1 MNQKY
6 QINNQNS
13 IDQINAQYGK
23 IPPQAID
30 LEEAVL
36 GALILENDAYDKIS
50 DIISVKSFYKEEHQK
65 IYNEIE
71 LLHKSDKR
79 TDLMII
85 TNELRNKGL
94 IEQVGGIMVIMQ
106 LSSKVAN
113 AAHIE
118 FHARIIK
125 QKFIQREIIRISTQ
139 IQTLAYDDT
148 QDVSDL
154 LTLME
159 SELDLLNSGMNGSDE
174 GRTSKEVA
182 KSALIEIREDFVKA
196 QNNQLSGLPTGF
208 YELNKATGG
217 WKSPNFIILAA
228 RPGVGKTSLMLKFII
243 VAAKAGFWCNV
254 YGYEMLSEDLFRIIL
269 SGEAEIN
276 RSNLRDGKLTD
287 LDWIKINNAVG
298 ILEKLPII
306 WYDKSDIKSGKIKT
320 NTKKNVKDGKCS
332 MVFADYL
339 QIIPPEEDKKNREE
353 QISKISR
360 NLKSITTQCK
370 IPVMALA
377 QLNRDIEKRANQEP
391 QLSDLRESGSLEQDS
406 DIVIF
411 PYLDGQEGQQEFR
424 LKIAKHR
431 RGKKGDFE
439 IKANEDMTRFW
450 DETEYLEEPTV
461 SVNGQFKPNT
471 SFYESSERDEI
482 APF

>member
-1 MNQKY
+1 MVMSF
-6 QINNQNS
+6 QNLTKQ
-13 IDQINAQYGK
+13 IDQINAHYGK

-85 TNELRNKGL
+85 TNELRNKGIL
-94 IEQVGGIMVIMQ
+94 ELVGGVMFIMQ
-106 LSSKVAN
+106 LSNKVAS
-113 AAHIE
+113 ASHIE

-125 QKFIQREIIRISTQ
+125 QKFVQREIIRISTE

-159 SELDLLNSGMNGSDE
+159 SELDLLNNGMNGSDE

-182 KSALIEIREDFVKA
+182 KSALKEIEEDYKKA
-196 QNNQLSGLPTGF
+196 QKNELSGIDTGF

-228 RPGVGKTSLMLKFII
+228 RPGVGKTSLMLKFAIT
-243 VAAKAGFWCNV
+243 AAKAGIWVNI
-254 YGYEMLSEDLFRIIL
+254 YGYEMLSEDLFRIVL
-269 SGEAEIN
+269 SGEADIN
-276 RSNLRDGKLTD
+276 RSNLRDGKLEQS
-287 LDWIKINNAVG
+287 DWGKINNTIG
-298 ILEKLPII
+298 ILENLPII

-339 QIIPPEEDKKNREE
+339 QIIPPEEDKTNREQ

-360 NLKSITTQCK
+360 NLKQITTQCK
-370 IPVMALA
+370 VPVMALA
-377 QLNRDIEKRANQEP
+377 QLNRDIDRRAGHEP
-391 QLSDLRESGSLEQDS
+391 VLGDLRESGSLEQDA
-406 DIVIF
+406 DMVIF
-411 PYLDGQEGQQEFR
+411 PYIDEIDENISEFR

-431 RGKKGDFE
+431 RGKCGDFE

-450 DETEYLEEPTV
+450 DETEIEPINY
-461 SVNGQFKPNT
+461 SNAGQFKPNE
-471 SFYESSERDEI
+471 SFYEQDKSEHI
-482 APF
+482 PF

>member
-1 MNQKY
+1 MVMSF
-6 QINNQNS
+6 QNLTKQ

-50 DIISVKSFYKEEHQK
+50 DIISIKSFYKLEHQI
-65 IYNEIE
+65 IYTEIDN
-71 LLHKSDKR
+71 LHKADKR

-85 TNELRNKGL
+85 TNELRNKNL
-94 IEQVGGIMVIMQ
+94 IEQVGGIMFIMQ
-106 LSSKVAN
+106 LSNKVAS
-113 AAHIE
+113 ASHIE

-125 QKFIQREIIRISTQ
+125 QKFVQREIIRISTE

-159 SELDLLNSGMNGSDE
+159 SELDLLNNGMNGSDE
-174 GRTSKEVA
+174 GRSSKEVA
-182 KSALIEIREDFVKA
+182 KSALKEIEEDYKKA
-196 QNNQLSGLPTGF
+196 QKNELSGIDTGF

-228 RPGVGKTSLMLKFII
+228 RPGVGKTSLMLKFAIT
-243 VAAKAGFWCNV
+243 AAKAGNWVNI
-254 YGYEMLSEDLFRIIL
+254 YGYEMLSEDLFRIVL
-269 SGEAEIN
+269 SGEADIN
-276 RSNLRDGKLTD
+276 RSNLRDGKLEQS
-287 LDWIKINNAVG
+287 DWGKINNTIG
-298 ILEKLPII
+298 MLENLPII

-320 NTKKNVKDGKCS
+320 NTKKNVKDGRCS

-339 QIIPPEEDKKNREE
+339 QIIPPEEDKTNREQ

-360 NLKSITTQCK
+360 NLKHITTQCK

-377 QLNRDIEKRANQEP
+377 QLNRDIEKRSSQEP
-391 QLSDLRESGSLEQDS
+391 VLGDLRESGSLEQDA

-411 PYLDGQEGQQEFR
+411 PYLDGQEENQEFR

-431 RGKKGDFE
+431 RGKRGDFE

-450 DETEYLEEPTV
+450 DETEQIEPINYSNVTK
-461 SVNGQFKPNT
+461 FKPNE
-471 SFYESSERDEI
+471 SFYETDKSEHI
-482 APF
+482 PF

>member
-1 MNQKY
+1 MDR
-6 QINNQNS
+6 NNIEN
-13 IDQINAQYGK
+13 INAEYGK

-50 DIISVKSFYKEEHQK
+50 DILNVKSFYKEEHQIIFK
-65 IYNEIE
+65 EID

-85 TNELRNKGL
+85 TNELKNKNL
-94 IEQVGGIMVIMQ
+94 LESVGGIMEIMK
-106 LSSKVAN
+106 LSSVVAN

-148 QDVSDL
+148 QDVDDL
-154 LTLME
+154 LTLMD
-159 SELDLLNSGMNGSDE
+159 SELDLLNNGMNGSSE
-174 GRTSKEVA
+174 GKTSKEVA
-182 KSALIEIREDFVKA
+182 KSTLKEIEEDYKKA
-196 QNNQLSGLPTGF
+196 KKNELSGIPTGF
-208 YELNKATGG
+208 YELDKATGG

-254 YGYEMLSEDLFRIIL
+254 YGYEMLSEDLFRIIIA
-269 SGEAEIN
+269 GEADIN
-276 RSNLRDGKLTD
+276 RTNLRDGKLD
-287 LDWIKINNAVG
+287 EGDWFKINNAVG
-298 ILEKLPII
+298 VLEMLPII
-306 WYDKSDIKSGKIKT
+306 WYDKSDIKSGKIKS

-339 QIIPPEEDKKNREE
+339 QIIPPEEEKANREQ

-360 NLKSITTQCK
+360 NLKQITTQCR

-377 QLNRDIEKRANQEP
+377 QLNRDIEKRSSQEP
-391 QLSDLRESGSLEQDS
+391 VLGDLRESGSLEQDA
-406 DIVIF
+406 DIVLF
-411 PYLDGQEGQQEFR
+411 PFIDGDENNKEFW
-424 LKIAKHR
+424 LKFGKHR
-431 RGKKGDFE
+431 RGRCGKFE
-439 IKANEDMTRFW
+439 IKANDDMTRFW
-450 DETEYLEEPTV
+450 DESIYSEPEILSNT
-461 SVNGQFKPNT
+461 GQFKPNNN
-471 SFYESSERDEI
+471 FYEKEEGDYI
-482 APF
+482 PF

>member
-1 MNQKY
+1 MVK
-6 QINNQNS
+6 S
-13 IDQINAQYGK
+13 IDQINSLYGK
-23 IPPQAID
+23 VPPQAID

-36 GALILENDAYDKIS
+36 GALILENDAYDKVC
-50 DIISVKSFYKEEHQK
+50 DIISVRSFYKEEHQK
-65 IYNEIE
+65 IYEVIE
-71 LLHKSDKR
+71 ELHKSDKR

-94 IEQVGGIMVIMQ
+94 IEQIGGIMVIMQ

-125 QKFIQREIIRISTQ
+125 QKFVQREIIRISTQ

-159 SELDLLNSGMNGSDE
+159 NELDLLNNGMNGSDE

-182 KSALIEIREDFVKA
+182 KSAIKEIEQDYLKYKSGK
-196 QNNQLSGLPTGF
+196 LSGIPTGF
-208 YELNKATGG
+208 YELDKATGG

-228 RPGVGKTSLMLKFII
+228 RPGVGKTSLMLKFAV
-243 VAAKAGFWCNV
+243 VAAKAGFWVNL

-269 SGEAEIN
+269 SGEANIN
-276 RSNLRDGKLTD
+276 RTNLRDGKLSECD
-287 LDWIKINNAVG
+287 LNSINNAVG
-298 ILEKLPII
+298 KLEDLKIL

-320 NTKKNVKDGKCS
+320 NTKKNVKDGRCDIV
-332 MVFADYL
+332 MADYL
-339 QIIPPEEDKKNREE
+339 QIIPPEEEKTVREQ

-360 NLKSITTQCK
+360 NLKQITTINK

-377 QLNRDIEKRANQEP
+377 QLNRDIEKRSSPEP
-391 QLSDLRESGSLEQDS
+391 ILADLRESGSLEQDA
-406 DIVIF
+406 DIIIF
-411 PYLDGQEGQQEFR
+411 PYVDEQTMR

-431 RGKKGDFE
+431 RGKRGDFE

-450 DETEYLEEPTV
+450 DECEYQDNDIP
-461 SVNGQFKPNT
+461 VNTGQFKPNT
-471 SFYESSERDEI
+471 SFYEQDDKGEFI
-482 APF
+482 PF

>member
-1 MNQKY
+1 MVMNNQKLT
-6 QINNQNS
+6 

-30 LEEAVL
+30 VEEAVL
-36 GALILENDAYDKIS
+36 GALILENDAFDKIS
-50 DIISVKSFYKEEHQK
+50 DILTPKSFYRDEHQK
-65 IYNEIE
+65 LFNEIE
-71 LLHKSDKR
+71 LLHKADKR
-79 TDLMII
+79 TDLIII
-85 TNELRNKGL
+85 TNELKNKGL
-94 IEQVGGIMVIMQ
+94 LDQIGGVMKLMEYANKV
-106 LSSKVAN
+106 SS

-125 QKFIQREIIRISTQ
+125 QKFIQREIIRISSE
-139 IQTLAYDDT
+139 IQALAYDDT

-154 LTLME
+154 LTFID
-159 SELDLLNSGMNGSDE
+159 SEIDLLNNGMNGSDE
-174 GRTSKEVA
+174 GKSSKEVA
-182 KSALIEIREDFVKA
+182 KNAIKEIEEDYKKA
-196 QNNQLSGLPTGF
+196 KANELSGIPTGF

-228 RPGVGKTSLMLKFII
+228 RPGVGKTSLMLKFAIT
-243 VAAKAGFWCNV
+243 AAKAGFWVNI

-269 SGEAEIN
+269 SGEADIN
-276 RSNLRDGKLTD
+276 RSNLRDGRLEEY
-287 LDWIKINNAVG
+287 DWIKINNCIG
-298 ILEKLPII
+298 KLEHLPII

-320 NTKKNVKDGKCS
+320 NTKKNVKDGKCH

-339 QIIPPEEDKKNREE
+339 QIIPPEDDKKNREE

-377 QLNRDIEKRANQEP
+377 QLNRDIEKRSNQEP
-391 QLSDLRESGSLEQDS
+391 QLSDLRESGSLEQDA

-411 PYLDGQEGQQEFR
+411 PYIDGQEETKQFR

-431 RGKKGDFE
+431 RGKRGDFE
-439 IKANEDMTRFW
+439 IKANEDMTRFC
-450 DETEYLEEPTV
+450 DETDFEQIPV
-461 SVNGQFKPNT
+461 QSKQIPVNS
-471 SFYESSERDEI
+471 SFYEKDEV
-482 APF
+482 PF